1 MDTKT
6 KKRKVVKSGQA
17 LIITLPADFVRSSG
31 LKKGD
36 TVGVTYDSILVIV
49 KPELPKEKSEEKRD
63 EEDR

>member
-49 KPELPKEKSEEKRD
+49 KPELPKE
-63 EEDR
+63 